1 MYFYVYVY
9 VSYVQVSGTRWVGT
23 QKELKFDNQANTRQ
37 WQWRHQKTI
46 NVSLSKKF
54 NCIMTD
60 VETLLAL

>member
-37 WQWRHQKTI
+37 WQWRHQKTHKDQRVTFEI
-46 NVSLSKKF
+46 
-54 NCIMTD
+54 I
-60 VETLLAL
+60 